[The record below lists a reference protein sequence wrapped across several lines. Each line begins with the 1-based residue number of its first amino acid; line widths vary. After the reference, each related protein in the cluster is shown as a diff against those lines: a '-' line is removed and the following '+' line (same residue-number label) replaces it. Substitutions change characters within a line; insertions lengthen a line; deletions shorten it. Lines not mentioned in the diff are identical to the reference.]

1 MYTESKRNKL
11 EAKYKVNTA
20 HSLRAI
26 STALFKFF
34 PVFFFIQQHSLVS
47 TWSHFLC
54 VYLFHCACLCFNYF
68 ISFPRT
74 TCTVFFTITHFFP
87 LEDSEWVK
95 KQHLK
100 MQLREIGDDLDEWAK
115 GYRWVHRSEIEYPV
129 AVLSLQMIY
138 VPTKWFQIEYTKIVL
153 NLGIENCNH

>member
-74 TCTVFFTITHFFP
+74 TCTVFYNYTLFSTRRFGM
-87 LEDSEWVK
+87 SEKTTSQNATKGNRRW
-95 KQHLK
+95 
-100 MQLREIGDDLDEWAK
+100 LRWMGK
-115 GYRWVHRSEIEYPV
+115 R
-129 AVLSLQMIY
+129 LSLSSSFWNRISRSCFIASNDLCADQMVPNRIY
-138 VPTKWFQIEYTKIVL
+138 EDRTQHWHWKL
-153 NLGIENCNH
+153 